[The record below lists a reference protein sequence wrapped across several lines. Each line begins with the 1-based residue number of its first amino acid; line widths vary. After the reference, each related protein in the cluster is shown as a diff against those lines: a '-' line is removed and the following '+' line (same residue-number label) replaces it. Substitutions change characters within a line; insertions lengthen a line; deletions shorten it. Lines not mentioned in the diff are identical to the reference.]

1 MDCVPP
7 VGEKIED
14 ASISQ
19 APRLEYCDLS
29 VRFVTQTIQADTYRA
44 LSTYVGGEVISGG
57 F

>member
-1 MDCVPP
+1 